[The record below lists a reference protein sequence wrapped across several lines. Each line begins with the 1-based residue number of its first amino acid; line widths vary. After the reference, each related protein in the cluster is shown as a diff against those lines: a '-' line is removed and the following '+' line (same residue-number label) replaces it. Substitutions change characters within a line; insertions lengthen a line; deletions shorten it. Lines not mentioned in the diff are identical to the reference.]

1 MEEVL
6 IGLHQEHQMDKLV
19 NQQQVSGNSTVVL
32 ENTLIYVTVINDVFI
47 FVIKTLTILT
57 SKEGI

>member
-1 MEEVL
+1 
-6 IGLHQEHQMDKLV
+6 MDKLV

>member
-6 IGLHQEHQMDKLV
+6 TGHHQEHQMDKLV

-47 FVIKTLTILT
+47 FVIQTLTVLT